1 MARRGDEVKVGV
13 MVIGAGA
20 ILILTVFMMMH
31 YNPFHPSHDEYKIN
45 LKFAGGLEKDSI
57 VRFGGMRRG
66 KVVSVQLAAGNA
78 SAIEIILSLER
89 GTPVKVDSV
98 ARLAAL
104 NALGENYVEISSGRE
119 DAPLLTPGQTIRSE
133 ETPEFTELLAGLNNL
148 SGDARR
154 LIGDLGKNLN
164 RISDGAD
171 TLLANLNDATG
182 AKNREALASI
192 LDGANGVIS
201 NANDLISRS
210 SPKIDAIAT
219 NLESTTEKLPP
230 LIQRIDEATSR
241 MNTLF
246 GHLDDT
252 LAENRPQMRKDL
264 ETLESTLAEARQL
277 INDFAATLA
286 SNRNDIDMMVDNFR
300 RSSENLQEF
309 TKMIK
314 QRPFSLVRIKP
325 LPDRKVPK

>member
-1 MARRGDEVKVGV
+1 MTKRGDEVKVGL
-13 MVIGAGA
+13 MVTAAGA

-31 YNPFHPSHDEYKIN
+31 YNPFQSSQDEYKIN
-45 LKFAGGLEKDSI
+45 LKFAGGLDKDSI

-66 KVVSVQLAAGNA
+66 KVVSVQLAPGST
-78 SAIEIILSLER
+78 SAIEITLSLQR

-104 NALGENYVEISSGRE
+104 NALGDNYVEISPGRE
-119 DAPLLTPGQTIRSE
+119 DAPLLAPGQTIRSE
-133 ETPEFTELLAGLNNL
+133 ETPEFTDLLAEVNSL
-148 SGDARR
+148 SGDARK
-154 LIGDLGKNLN
+154 LIADFDKNLS

-192 LDGANGVIS
+192 LAGANGVIS
-201 NANDLISRS
+201 DASDLISRN

-230 LIQRIDEATSR
+230 LMQRIDEATSK
-241 MNTLF
+241 MNTLL

-252 LAENRPQMRKDL
+252 LAEDRPQMKKDL
-264 ETLESTLAEARQL
+264 ETLDSTLTEARKL
-277 INDFAATLA
+277 INDFATTLET
-286 SNRNDIDMMVDNFR
+286 NREDINTMMENFR

-309 TKMIK
+309 SKMIK